1 MRIRNLLQPQDLL
14 MLDEDASVFE
24 AAQAMSAKKVGAVIV
39 TGDGGRLAGIF
50 TERDLMSRVV
60 VERRNPETVL
70 LREVMTRD
78 VFSVDLDAEVKDVRA
93 ELQARH
99 IRHLPIVLDGR
110 IVGILS
116 LRDLLRADI
125 ESMSIEVQALESYFL
140 GGPEVA

>member
-14 MLDEDASVFE
+14 MLDETASVIE

-39 TGDGGRLAGIF
+39 TTDGGRLAGIF

-60 VERRNPETVL
+60 VARRNPETVL

-93 ELQARH
+93 ELQIRH
-99 IRHLPIVLDGR
+99 IRHLPIVAEGR